1 MGFKLF
7 KNGRD
12 VDRNVSIPGEGIGIS
27 KASTV
32 RGHKEA
38 ELTTTVM
45 NLILDIMSLIC
56 CLDIQVVMSL
66 KQMFLQGWYFGAVL
80 TLETLT

>member
-1 MGFKLF
+1 MGFKLSL

-12 VDRNVSIPGEGIGIS
+12 IDRNVVIPGEGIGTS

-38 ELTTTVM
+38 ELRDTII
-45 NLILDIMSLIC
+45 NLILDIMSLHC
-56 CLDIQVVMSL
+56 CSDIQVTMSL
-66 KQMFLQGWYFGAVL
+66 KQMSL
-80 TLETLT
+80 

>member
-32 RGHKEA
+32 RGHKKT
-38 ELTTTVM
+38 ELKTTVL
-45 NLILDIMSLIC
+45 NLILDKMSLHC
-56 CLDIQVVMSL
+56 CLDIQVAMSL
-66 KQMFLQGWYFGAVL
+66 KQMFL
-80 TLETLT
+80 

>member
-27 KASTV
+27 KANTV

>member
-1 MGFKLF
+1 MGFRFF

-38 ELTTTVM
+38 ELMTTVM
-45 NLILDIMSLIC
+45 NLILDIMNLNC
-56 CLDIQVVMSL
+56 CLDIQVAMFL
-66 KQMFLQGWYFGAVL
+66 KQMFL
-80 TLETLT
+80 

>member
-1 MGFKLF
+1 MGIEEMGFKLF

-32 RGHKEA
+32 RGHRKQ
-38 ELTTTVM
+38 
-45 NLILDIMSLIC
+45 SLGP
-56 CLDIQVVMSL
+56 QS
-66 KQMFLQGWYFGAVL
+66 
-80 TLETLT
+80 

>member
-27 KASTV
+27 KANTV
-32 RGHKEA
+32 RGHKESRVYDHSH
-38 ELTTTVM
+38 EF
-45 NLILDIMSLIC
+45 NFRYNELIC
-56 CLDIQVVMSL
+56 CLDIQVVMFL
-66 KQMFLQGWYFGAVL
+66 KQMFLQAGI
-80 TLETLT
+80 LEQF